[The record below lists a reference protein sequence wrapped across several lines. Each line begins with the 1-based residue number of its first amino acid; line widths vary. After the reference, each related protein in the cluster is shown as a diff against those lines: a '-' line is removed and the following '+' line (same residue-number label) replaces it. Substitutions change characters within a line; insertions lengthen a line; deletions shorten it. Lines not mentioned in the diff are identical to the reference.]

1 MTTRQNRLFS
11 YKKVGKKIRAIFSRK
26 GFFELLAKIPE
37 RHYWPIFCFLSL
49 YFIVPFSEITVTIAW
64 ILYFKFEDKIAPQIQ
79 KVTKRLPDY
88 LRYGGSVVF
97 FLVMIDDTLFYAA
110 LIIAAF
116 YCSKEAR
123 KLKKEEQPE

>member
-1 MTTRQNRLFS
+1 MTTKENRLFS

-64 ILYFKFEDKIAPQIQ
+64 ILYFKFESKIAPQIQ

-116 YCSKEAR
+116 YCTKEAR
-123 KLKKEEQPE
+123 KLKKEEQTE